1 MPPPPTGPPPFR
13 PFRYY
18 VPWATQGYS
27 SCHSFSLD
35 RVGGRRGKASSSSFG
50 MCAALARHEPVV
62 VPRPPRRSFRLGSSA
77 PVAAARWRDRCVR
90 VGHLGPVL
98 SGAAGSHALGM
109 GAPRRDGE
117 SAVASPPTCKLTP
130 PNSGPGAAAGRE
142 RARERSPGAF
152 RSGTTSPFPVSPA
165 NGRLSGA
172 LSFSPTLPAPG

>member
-1 MPPPPTGPPPFR
+1 MSTWVR
-13 PFRYY
+13 LSD
-18 VPWATQGYS
+18 A
-27 SCHSFSLD
+27 
-35 RVGGRRGKASSSSFG
+35 GGR
-50 MCAALARHEPVV
+50 C
-62 VPRPPRRSFRLGSSA
+62 
-77 PVAAARWRDRCVR
+77 RWRDRCVR

-152 RSGTTSPFPVSPA
+152 PSGATSPFPVSPA

-172 LSFSPTLPAPG
+172 LSFSPSLPTPGGLAGAAWFPVSVDEMRMRLGESGTVAAGRPFLAP